1 MISMKTILYGLIV
14 KEMLNSLL
22 MLTACLAYRRRRYF
36 AVIISNLSKNV
47 GAYYE
52 RDNAGDD
59 GEGEGGSCGYDE
71 ESEQR
76 NVAYLWD
83 R

>member
-1 MISMKTILYGLIV
+1 MGGQCTIASLIR
-14 KEMLNSLL
+14 E
-22 MLTACLAYRRRRYF
+22 TIRY
-36 AVIISNLSKNV
+36 AEIISYRSRTV

-52 RDNAGDD
+52 RVNAGDD
-59 GEGEGGSCGYDE
+59 GKGEGGSCGYDE

>member
-1 MISMKTILYGLIV
+1 V
-14 KEMLNSLL
+14 
-22 MLTACLAYRRRRYF
+22 CLAYQRRRF
-36 AVIISNLSKNV
+36 SAVIIFNLLENV

-52 RDNAGDD
+52 RGRDNARDN

-71 ESEQR
+71 TSEQR